1 MSWLVVVP
9 LLAPLTAAA
18 AGLTFYRALVVQRAI
33 AVAGAAGLLA
43 SGIALLVAV
52 LEGDTVVARI
62 GGWDEFGIVL
72 IADRFSAM
80 MVVLAGI
87 IGLVVVPFSFQS
99 VGAERERSGYYP
111 LVMILLL
118 GVTGAF
124 LTGDIFN
131 LYVWFEVML
140 IASFVLVALGNER
153 PQLEGAIKY
162 VTLNLLSSLIFLTG
176 VGLLY
181 GLTGTLNLAA
191 LAVAVPELE
200 PSLRLPVAMLFL
212 TAFAIKAG
220 AFPLFMWLP
229 ASYHTPPF
237 AVSALFAA
245 LLTKV
250 GVYAL
255 IRLFTLVFIDDEI
268 IRTVVLVAAGLTMAV
283 GVLGAMAQH
292 EIRRILS
299 FHIVSQ
305 IGYMLVGLALFTQAS
320 LAASIFYIAHH
331 IIVKSA
337 LFLVAGVIHG
347 IRGTGELPYL
357 GGLVRTNS
365 MVAVLFAIPALSL
378 AGIPPFSGFIA
389 KLAVLRAA
397 LDEGSYVIAG
407 ILLAV
412 GLLTIFSMMKIWN
425 EAFLKPAPGDADQR
439 PQRVAP
445 MSMMMSLA
453 ALVFVSLGVA
463 AAAQPV
469 YRFADDAAQQLMTPD
484 SYVEAV
490 LGATP

>member
-9 LLAPLTAAA
+9 LLVPLAAA
-18 AGLTFYRALVVQRAI
+18 GAGLTFYRALAIQRAI
-33 AVAGAAGLLA
+33 AFAGAAGLLCA
-43 SGIALLVAV
+43 GIALVVAV
-52 LEGDTVVARI
+52 TREDIIVARV

-72 IADRFSAM
+72 VADRLSAM

-87 IGLVVVPFSFQS
+87 IGVVTIVFSFRS
-99 VGAERERSGYYP
+99 VGQDRERAGYYP
-111 LVMILLL
+111 LVLLLLL

-162 VTLNLLSSLIFLTG
+162 VTLNLVSSLVFLIG

-181 GLTGTLNLAA
+181 GLTGTLNFAA
-191 LAVAVPELE
+191 LAVAVPGLD
-200 PSLRLPVAMLFL
+200 PALRLPVALLFL
-212 TAFAIKAG
+212 AAFSIKAG

-229 ASYHTPPF
+229 ASYHTPPS

-255 IRLFTLVFIDDEI
+255 IRTFTLIFPDEDSV
-268 IRTVVLVAAGLTMAV
+268 RTILLVGAGLTMVV

-320 LAASIFYIAHH
+320 LTASLFYIAHH
-331 IIVKSA
+331 IIVKSS
-337 LFLVAGVIHG
+337 LFFLAGIVHT
-347 IRGTGELPYL
+347 IRGTGELAYL
-357 GGLVRTNS
+357 GGMLRSNR

-378 AGIPPFSGFIA
+378 AGIPPSSGFFA

-397 LDEGSYVIAG
+397 LEESSYVIGAVV
-407 ILLAV
+407 LAV
-412 GLLTIFSMMKIWN
+412 GLLTIFSMMKVWN
-425 EAFLKPAPGDADQR
+425 EVFLKPAP
-439 PQRVAP
+439 VASP
-445 MSMMMSLA
+445 EIEARSAPLSMVL
-453 ALVFVSLGVA
+453 SLGVLVTVSIGVA
-463 AAAQPV
+463 IAAEPLLQFANDAAAQ
-469 YRFADDAAQQLMTPD
+469 LMSPQD
-484 SYVEAV
+484 YAVAV
-490 LGATP
+490 LGATS